1 MCGKWQ
7 QSPEEVPTNGR
18 FWEVHPC
25 NSPDPIARALATVG
39 ELWGWVVSCD
49 GCDVCDVGFLV
60 RLHPLRRRPLPEE
73 HPSCPH
79 HSLPFSES
87 AGCPCAPSVP
97 CRPPSSPFRCSPPLR
112 LPPAR
117 RPSPTRSRRAPC
129 RPPSTWPRSTR
140 RAPAASPR
148 TSRERSPSPSCSTP
162 PTAPTPTA
170 SCAS

>member
-73 HPSCPH
+73 H
-79 HSLPFSES
+79 S
-87 AGCPCAPSVP
+87 AVSTPQPALFRERRMPVRTIGAVSASVIA
-97 CRPPSSPFRCSPPLR
+97 FPLF
-112 LPPAR
+112 A
-117 RPSPTRSRRAPC
+117 AAA
-129 RPPSTWPRSTR
+129 
-140 RAPAASPR
+140 APASATTFPYPKPSR
-148 TSRERSPSPSCSTP
+148 TLPAALDV
-162 PTAPTPTA
+162 APFYQEGTRCLTENQPGAVAFAKLLNATY
-170 SCAS
+170 